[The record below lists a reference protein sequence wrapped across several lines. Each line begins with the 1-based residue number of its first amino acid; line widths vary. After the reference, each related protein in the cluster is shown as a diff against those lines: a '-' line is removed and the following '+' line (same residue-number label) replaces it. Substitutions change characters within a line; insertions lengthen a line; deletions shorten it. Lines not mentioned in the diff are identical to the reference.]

1 MVTDVCA
8 PVSVIK
14 SQYFDRIKIRFTGL
28 VMSEIKSLVIVT
40 DAWFP
45 QVNGVVRT
53 LSTTKAELE
62 KKGYRV
68 AVISPEGYRSV
79 PCPTYPE
86 IRLALF
92 ASKAVGK
99 RLSSLRPD
107 AVHIATEGPLGLAA
121 RRWCKKNRF
130 PFTTSYHT
138 RFPEYVRLRA
148 PIPISWSY
156 TFLRW
161 FHEPAHRML
170 VATQS
175 MENELLARGFKNIGR
190 WSRGVD
196 LELFTHDSQH
206 QRSKSPILLYVGR
219 VAPEKNV
226 GAFLELGCIGTKRV
240 VGGGPELEALIQKY
254 PEVEFLGYKHGPE
267 LALEIRQADCFVF
280 PSRTDTF
287 GLVILEALASGVPV
301 AAYPAPG
308 PLDLIENGHNGWVSE
323 DLNHAINEA
332 LKVNREA
339 CRKFAERFS
348 WENCTAQFISQLRPI
363 EANKLQKT
371 L

>member
-1 MVTDVCA
+1 MVTDVCVQ
-8 PVSVIK
+8 VSVIK
-14 SQYFDRIKIRFTGL
+14 SQYFDRINVWFSGS
-28 VMSEIKSLVIVT
+28 VMSKIKSLVIVT

-62 KKGYRV
+62 KKGYQV
-68 AVISPEGYRSV
+68 AVISPDGYRSV

-92 ASKAVGK
+92 ANKAVAK

-121 RRWCKKNRF
+121 RRWCRKNRF

-161 FHEPAHRML
+161 FHGPAHRML

-206 QRSKSPILLYVGR
+206 QKSKSPILLYVGR

-226 GAFLELGCIGTKRV
+226 GAFLELECVGTKRV

-348 WENCTAQFISQLRPI
+348 WENCTAQFISQLSPI
-363 EANKLQKT
+363 EAN
-371 L
+371 

>member
-8 PVSVIK
+8 QVSVIK

-161 FHEPAHRML
+161 FHGPAHRML

-196 LELFTHDSQH
+196 LELFTHDGQH
-206 QRSKSPILLYVGR
+206 QRSKPPILLYVGR